1 MTHSDTKVLVV
12 EDERD
17 LADTYALWLGEVYD
31 VELAYSGAAALEAV
45 DETVDV
51 VLLDRRMPGTS
62 GDEVLE
68 RIRAAEHTCRVAM
81 ITAVQPDFDIVEM
94 GFDDYLVK
102 PVFGDALRD
111 MVERLV
117 RRSAYDETAREY
129 FALVSK
135 RAALVAH
142 RTDLE
147 RQTSEEFAA
156 LEARIDEVEA
166 TLDETVSSM
175 DAADFAALFRDID
188 RHET

>member
-175 DAADFAALFRDID
+175 DAADFAALFRDVD

>member
-156 LEARIDEVEA
+156 LEARIGEVEA

-175 DAADFAALFRDID
+175 DAADFAALFRDVD